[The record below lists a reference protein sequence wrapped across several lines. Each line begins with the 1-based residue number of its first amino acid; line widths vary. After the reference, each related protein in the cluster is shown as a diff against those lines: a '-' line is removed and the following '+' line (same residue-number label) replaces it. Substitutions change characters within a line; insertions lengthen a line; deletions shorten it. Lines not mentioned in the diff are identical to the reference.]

1 MNLGGEAA
9 DQVVRYSI
17 EGLDH
22 GLRLSG
28 TMAKNLAV
36 FFAAVLKSNKKSWK
50 NLHGAYAEGKP
61 ATQIFYRP
69 VKPDP

>member
-9 DQVVRYSI
+9 DQVVRYSL
-17 EGLDH
+17 EGIDH

-36 FFAAVLKSNKKSWK
+36 FLAAVMKITRKVMAGFPW
-50 NLHGAYAEGKP
+50 H
-61 ATQIFYRP
+61 
-69 VKPDP
+69 VC

>member
-9 DQVVRYSI
+9 DQVVRYSL
-17 EGLDH
+17 EGIDH

-36 FFAAVLKSNKKSWK
+36 FLAAVMRN
-50 NLHGAYAEGKP
+50 N
-61 ATQIFYRP
+61 QN
-69 VKPDP
+69 VKRRFKIPSYCKYTAN